1 MILTVLLYAA
11 ICALEGLIIGFEVS
25 LWRMIDRYWEDKI
38 TRRRQKYREK
48 AYKQKSKEAVIA
60 ENRKKLWR
68 FIK

>member
-1 MILTVLLYAA
+1 M
-11 ICALEGLIIGFEVS
+11 
-25 LWRMIDRYWEDKI
+25 WEDKI
-38 TRRRQKYREK
+38 TKRRQKYREK